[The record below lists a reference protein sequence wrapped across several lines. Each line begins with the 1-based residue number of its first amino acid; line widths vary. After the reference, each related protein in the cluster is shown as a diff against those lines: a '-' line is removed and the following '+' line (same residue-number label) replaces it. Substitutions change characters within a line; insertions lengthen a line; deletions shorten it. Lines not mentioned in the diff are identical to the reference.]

1 MFESLT
7 RVYENKA
14 ALGAGSIKLRGEEI
28 EHVNG
33 LLIVP
38 VLVSEASVFGAEVFG
53 IDWKKPVP
61 DEVVKQVSDTVEI
74 TQATRLTHDNSSLSC
89 KTSMLSSSSGRQ
101 GSTTMGISLSQSS

>member
-14 ALGAGSIKLRGEEI
+14 SLSAGSIKIRGGKV
-28 EHVNG
+28 EHVDD

-53 IDWKKPVP
+53 IDWKTPIT
-61 DEVVKQVSDTVEI
+61 DEKVKQVRNSI
-74 TQATRLTHDNSSLSC
+74 KTRQRTGLTHL
-89 KTSMLSSSSGRQ
+89 TPAHQAARQ
-101 GSTTMGISLSQSS
+101 IRRPHLPRNRARQ